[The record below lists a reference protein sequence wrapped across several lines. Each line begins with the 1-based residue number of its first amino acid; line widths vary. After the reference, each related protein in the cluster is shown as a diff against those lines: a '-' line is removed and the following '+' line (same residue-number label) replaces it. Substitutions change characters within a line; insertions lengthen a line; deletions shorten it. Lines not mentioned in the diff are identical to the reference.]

1 MANST
6 KCRGFADSAE
16 PLGAA
21 IEQCRYRL
29 TAVIPVT
36 CQILAPGA
44 DRWFANLGPVLAVPD
59 AESDLGE
66 GLIDVMHPTPSR
78 EPTTHIGA
86 APQG

>member
-1 MANST
+1 M
-6 KCRGFADSAE
+6 DSAE

-36 CQILAPGA
+36 CQILAPCA
-44 DRWFANLGPVLAVPD
+44 DPWFANRGPVLAVPS
-59 AESDLGE
+59 AEIDLGE
-66 GLIDVMHPTPSR
+66 GLVDVMHPTPSR

-86 APQG
+86 ALQG